1 MSSSSSSAIT
11 VANSASDHSGRT
23 DRAIAASAS
32 YFFHN
37 SCQLWSISKGFL
49 SFVFWGIN
57 DFFRSNN
64 SNSVAEIDG
73 EEISFNQ
80 FINEFNK
87 IIRSNNIQSEKIA
100 ITNNIHILAV
110 SNIVSEKLL
119 KIHAKKLGVAIDD
132 TIIAIEIKNSKE
144 FKDKDFFSR
153 TKYEKFLLERNINSK
168 ILEEQIN
175 KNLKKKIIIESITGY
190 IPNNKKIP
198 EITLKDK
205 INILYEDF
213 LRKNYKIIIKEKQL
227 NDYLKNI

>member
-1 MSSSSSSAIT
+1 MLSSLRKFSETIVAKIFIAI
-11 VANSASDHSGRT
+11 
-23 DRAIAASAS
+23 IA
-32 YFFHN
+32 
-37 SCQLWSISKGFL
+37 L

-175 KNLKKKIIIESITGY
+175 KNLKKKLITESISGF
-190 IPNNKKIP
+190 IPNNKKNP
-198 EITLKDK
+198 EIVMQNK
-205 INILYEDF
+205 INVLYEDF
-213 LRKNYKIIIKEKQL
+213 LRKNYKIIINEKQL
-227 NDYLKNI
+227 NNYLKNI

>member
-1 MSSSSSSAIT
+1 MLSSLRKFSETIVAKIFIAI
-11 VANSASDHSGRT
+11 
-23 DRAIAASAS
+23 IA
-32 YFFHN
+32 
-37 SCQLWSISKGFL
+37 L

-110 SNIVSEKLL
+110 SNIISEKLL

-144 FKDKDFFSR
+144 FKDKDIFSR

>member
-1 MSSSSSSAIT
+1 MLSSLRKFSETIIAKIFIT
-11 VANSASDHSGRT
+11 I
-23 DRAIAASAS
+23 IA
-32 YFFHN
+32 
-37 SCQLWSISKGFL
+37 L

-119 KIHAKKLGVAIDD
+119 KIHAKKLGVTIDD

-144 FKDKDFFSR
+144 FKDKDIFSR

>member
-1 MSSSSSSAIT
+1 MLSSLRKFSETI
-11 VANSASDHSGRT
+11 VAKIF
-23 DRAIAASAS
+23 IALIA
-32 YFFHN
+32 
-37 SCQLWSISKGFL
+37 L

-57 DFFRSNN
+57 DFFRSSY

-87 IIRSNNIQSEKIA
+87 IIRNNNIQSEKIA
-100 ITNNIHILAV
+100 IKNNIHIIAV

-119 KIHAKKLGVAIDD
+119 KIHAKKLGVIIDD
-132 TIIAIEIKNSKE
+132 TIIAIEIKNSHE
-144 FKDKDFFSR
+144 FKDKEIFSR

-175 KNLKKKIIIESITGY
+175 KNLKKKIITESVTGY
-190 IPNNKKIP
+190 APNNVKISDT
-198 EITLKDK
+198 ILKNK

-213 LRKNYKIIIKEKQL
+213 LRKNYKIVIKEKQL
-227 NDYLKNI
+227 NNYLKNI

>member
-1 MSSSSSSAIT
+1 MLSSLRKFSETIIAKIFIT
-11 VANSASDHSGRT
+11 I
-23 DRAIAASAS
+23 IA
-32 YFFHN
+32 
-37 SCQLWSISKGFL
+37 L

-119 KIHAKKLGVAIDD
+119 KIHAKKLGVTIDD
-132 TIIAIEIKNSKE
+132 TIIAIEIKNSNE
-144 FKDKDFFSR
+144 FKHKDFFSR

-198 EITLKDK
+198 ETILKNK

>member
-1 MSSSSSSAIT
+1 MLSSLRKFSETIVAKIFIAI
-11 VANSASDHSGRT
+11 
-23 DRAIAASAS
+23 IA
-32 YFFHN
+32 
-37 SCQLWSISKGFL
+37 L

-87 IIRSNNIQSEKIA
+87 IIRNNNIQSEKIA
-100 ITNNIHILAV
+100 INNNIHILAV

-175 KNLKKKIIIESITGY
+175 KNLKKKIIMESITGY

-198 EITLKDK
+198 ETTLKNK

-213 LRKNYKIIIKEKQL
+213 LRKNYKILIKEKQL

>member
-1 MSSSSSSAIT
+1 MLSSLRKFSETIVAKIFIAI
-11 VANSASDHSGRT
+11 
-23 DRAIAASAS
+23 IA
-32 YFFHN
+32 
-37 SCQLWSISKGFL
+37 L

-100 ITNNIHILAV
+100 ITNNIHLLAV

-119 KIHAKKLGVAIDD
+119 KIHAKKLGVTIDD

-144 FKDKDFFSR
+144 FKDKDIFSR

-198 EITLKDK
+198 ETTLKNK

>member
-1 MSSSSSSAIT
+1 MLSSLRKFSETIVAKIFIT
-11 VANSASDHSGRT
+11 I
-23 DRAIAASAS
+23 IA
-32 YFFHN
+32 
-37 SCQLWSISKGFL
+37 L

-198 EITLKDK
+198 ETILKNK